1 MTTKKKKPGD
11 AKPKSKRNGAS
22 SRPAPASKRSPESER
37 AKAPPVEMAP
47 ANDEVMESAPPI
59 DEPSAPISE
68 EPAAPTSEEPHEH
81 DLDDGDELGWRA
93 TLEPRRDVAEIS
105 AYVPEPIAYE
115 EADAPEERSA
125 RAPVADVEQE
135 LRAVEAELD
144 RMWAGRPR
152 RSDENGTKS
161 VMDRI
166 REAIPVELPGEDG
179 SLVDAA
185 KDVLS
190 TDYYLRQW
198 GKIGLRNRSE
208 EVDEFG
214 LDPVYEKRL
223 RPLIELLYKH
233 YFRVE
238 THGIENIPHDGRCIL
253 VANHSGV
260 LPYDGLIVR
269 TAVRLEHDEKR
280 EVRWLAEDF
289 IYHLPFLGAFMNRI
303 GAVRACQENA
313 ERLLKQERAILVFPE
328 GIKGI
333 GKLYRDKYRLQR
345 FGRGGFIKLALR
357 TQAPLIP
364 VSIIGAEESAPMLY
378 RIEYLTQALGLP
390 FVPVTPTFP
399 LLGPL
404 GLVPAPTKW
413 KITFGKPIHLTE
425 HGAEAADDAL
435 LVGRIADRVRSEI
448 QSSLDKGVQ
457 SRKSVWFG

>member
-1 MTTKKKKPGD
+1 MTTKKKTEKEK
-11 AKPKSKRNGAS
+11 APKSKRNGHS
-22 SRPAPASKRSPESER
+22 SRPAPASKRT
-37 AKAPPVEMAP
+37 APPTKVEPVVPPDVEIASAP
-47 ANDEVMESAPPI
+47 EHVDEVTG
-59 DEPSAPISE
+59 DERE
-68 EPAAPTSEEPHEH
+68 M
-81 DLDDGDELGWRA
+81 DFDDGDELGWRA

-115 EADAPEERSA
+115 EADAPEEQA
-125 RAPVADVEQE
+125 VRAPVADVEQE

-152 RSDENGTKS
+152 RGEDGGPKS
-161 VMDRI
+161 VIERI

-179 SLVDAA
+179 SIVDAA

-223 RPLIELLYKH
+223 RPVIELLYKH

-238 THGIENIPHDGRCIL
+238 TQGIENIPTEGRCIL

-260 LPYDGLIVR
+260 LPYDGMMVR
-269 TAVRLEHDEKR
+269 TALRREHPSKR
-280 EVRWLAEDF
+280 EMRWLAEDF
-289 IYHLPFLGAFMNRI
+289 IFHLPFLGAFMNRI

-313 ERLLKQERAILVFPE
+313 ERLLKQERAVLVFPE

-413 KITFGKPIHLTE
+413 KISFGAPIHLTE

-448 QSSLDKGVQ
+448 QASLDKGVQ